1 MSLTVY
7 TVGLMKAQV
16 GFVEDFSSQQTETT
30 VSNKNKCITKITS
43 NQTSIPRFAK
53 LQSEINTI
61 TRLNQHK
68 LFYLCRIQLP
78 TTGTK

>member
-1 MSLTVY
+1 MSLTIY
-7 TVGLMKAQV
+7 TVALTKARI
-16 GFVEDFSSQQTETT
+16 GSAEDFSSQQTETT
-30 VSNKNKCITKITS
+30 VSNKNECITKITS
-43 NQTSIPRFAK
+43 DLTSILRFAK